1 MSEAASEAH
10 EASAELE
17 SPEAAARRGAR
28 DAYLFGKPPEHLP
41 SHGDPAPR
49 RVTPARDVTIERL
62 DFSKRRDRAR
72 FIDCAARFYVG
83 EPHYIAPLRMQ
94 LEKFLDPKKN
104 PAYENLEVQ
113 PFVAVR
119 RGEIVGRITAHYDR
133 AYAAYHEVKT
143 GFFGFFECIDDPRVA
158 HALFDEAMAWCKAR
172 GAVEVFGPM
181 NYTMSHQVGLLVQNF
196 DRPPFVEETFN
207 PRYYQD
213 LVESYGFAKAKDW
226 YAWWIELAEGMD
238 TEKRRRI
245 ARIAEKVKKRENV
258 EIRHI
263 DFSKPHEEIK
273 KLYALYMACWQ
284 KNWSFVPLSEREFA
298 WLAEDMQQI
307 ALPELIFFVEVDK
320 KPVGFCATLPNINEV
335 LPRDGKLFP
344 FGWTKLLFG
353 GLKKTTTGRLYTLG
367 MLPEYRK
374 RGLETLMFSLTVENA
389 KKVGYT
395 AGEIGLT
402 LEDNVLINRA
412 IEAMDGTLDRIYRIY
427 GMKL

>member
-1 MSEAASEAH
+1 
-10 EASAELE
+10 
-17 SPEAAARRGAR
+17 
-28 DAYLFGKPPEHLP
+28 
-41 SHGDPAPR
+41 
-49 RVTPARDVTIERL
+49 
-62 DFSKRRDRAR
+62 
-72 FIDCAARFYVG
+72 
-83 EPHYIAPLRMQ
+83 
-94 LEKFLDPKKN
+94 
-104 PAYENLEVQ
+104 
-113 PFVAVR
+113 
-119 RGEIVGRITAHYDR
+119 
-133 AYAAYHEVKT
+133 
-143 GFFGFFECIDDPRVA
+143 
-158 HALFDEAMAWCKAR
+158 
-172 GAVEVFGPM
+172 
-181 NYTMSHQVGLLVQNF
+181 
-196 DRPPFVEETFN
+196 
-207 PRYYQD
+207 
-213 LVESYGFAKAKDW
+213 
-226 YAWWIELAEGMD
+226 
-238 TEKRRRI
+238 
-245 ARIAEKVKKRENV
+245 V

-263 DFSKPHEEIK
+263 DFSRPHEEIK
-273 KLYALYMACWQ
+273 KLYELYMACWQ

-307 ALPELIFFVEVDK
+307 ALPELIFFVEVDH

-353 GLKKTTTGRLYTLG
+353 RLKKTSTGRLYTLG